1 MVSSVIQISVLL
13 DAEKQHGQDS
23 PLWNSPAEMINN
35 DSSLTESNFFK
46 QLVATSHP
54 HFTGPLKRM

>member
-1 MVSSVIQISVLL
+1 MVSSVIQMSFLL
-13 DAEKQHGQDS
+13 DTEKQHGQNS

-46 QLVATSHP
+46 QLVATSDS
-54 HFTGPLKRM
+54 HFAGLLKRM